1 MLNGLPRIL
10 IIRLSA
16 IGDVVRVIP
25 ALHCI
30 REVHPNAQIDW
41 VVEAKSA
48 EVLRDLPALDNI
60 ILFDRSGDFFRSAR
74 EFLKTMKQIRANRY
88 DYVVD
93 FHGIFKSGLFTFFSG
108 APERIGFER
117 PRSQELSYL
126 STSKKVKLGPEIV
139 NRMHEN
145 LSLCDVFYTG
155 PKPLDVALSI
165 SEDDS
170 SLMEEFLEEQFH
182 GAKTIVAIHVP
193 VERPEKQWPIEYF
206 STVID
211 MLLSD
216 GRFDVV
222 LTWGPGQREIVEEVA
237 LACKR
242 DPVISPQLATLKQY
256 MALVQSADMYLG
268 GDTGPM
274 HIASALDVP
283 VVAIFAGT
291 NPAQHSP
298 LREPLE
304 ILSEFPS
311 GDTRQKL
318 PITEAASR
326 MKEITPEMVF
336 DACVRL
342 VKRAGPV

>member
-1 MLNGLPRIL
+1 MQNGLPRIL

-30 REVHPNAQIDW
+30 REVFPNAQIDW
-41 VVEAKSA
+41 VVESKSA
-48 EVLRDLPALDNI
+48 EVLRSSPVLDNI
-60 ILFDRSGDFFRSAR
+60 ILFERSDEFIPSLKEFFTTA
-74 EFLKTMKQIRANRY
+74 KQIRANRY

-93 FHGIFKSGLFTFFSG
+93 FHGIFKSGVFARYSG
-108 APERIGFER
+108 SPARIGFER

-126 STSKKVKLGPEIV
+126 ATNKKVKLGPEIV

-145 LSLCDVFYTG
+145 LALCDAFYKG
-155 PKPLDVALSI
+155 PKSLDVALAVPE
-165 SEDDS
+165 EDIM
-170 SLMEEFLEEQFH
+170 LMEHFFEDQFH

-193 VERPEKQWPIEYF
+193 VERPEKQWPIQYF
-206 STVID
+206 SEVID

-222 LTWGPGQREIVEEVA
+222 LTWGPGQREIVEQVSQT
-237 LACKR
+237 CKR
-242 DPVISPQLATLKQY
+242 DPVISPQLSTLRQY
-256 MALVQSADMYLG
+256 MALIQCADMYLG

-274 HIASALDVP
+274 HIASALDVA
-283 VVAIFAGT
+283 VVALFAGT

-304 ILSEFPS
+304 VLSEYPS
-311 GDTRQKL
+311 GETRQKL
-318 PITEAASR
+318 PETLASEL
-326 MKEITPEMVF
+326 MLKISPEMVF

-342 VKRAGPV
+342 VKRSRSV

>member
-30 REVHPNAQIDW
+30 REVFPNAQIDW
-41 VVEAKSA
+41 VVETKSA
-48 EVLRDLPALDNI
+48 EVLKGLPVLDQVI
-60 ILFDRSGDFFRSAR
+60 QFDRSSDLMSSIVDFFHTAKEIRSR
-74 EFLKTMKQIRANRY
+74 KY
-88 DYVVD
+88 DYVFD
-93 FHGIFKSGLFTFFSG
+93 FHGIFKSGLFTRFSG
-108 APERIGFER
+108 APKRIGFER
-117 PRSQELSYL
+117 PRSQELSFL
-126 STSKKVKLGPEIV
+126 ATNEKVKLGPEIV

-145 LSLCDVFYTG
+145 LALCDPFYSG
-155 PKPLDVALSI
+155 PKSLDIALAVT
-165 SEDDS
+165 EDDFFI
-170 SLMEEFLEEQFH
+170 MEEFFEDQFH

-193 VERPEKQWPIEYF
+193 VERAEKQWPVEYF
-206 STVID
+206 SEVID

-222 LTWGPGQREIVEEVA
+222 LTWGPGQRAIVEEVSG
-237 LACKR
+237 LCKR
-242 DPVISPQLATLKQY
+242 DPVISPQLTSLKQY
-256 MALVQSADMYLG
+256 MALIQCSDMYLG

-274 HIASALDVP
+274 HIASALDVA
-283 VVAIFAGT
+283 VVGIFGGT

-304 ILSEFPS
+304 ILSGFPE

-318 PITEAASR
+318 SVADAAAR
-326 MKEITPEMVF
+326 MNKITPEMVF
-336 DACVRL
+336 DACVRM
-342 VKRAGPV
+342 VTRSRS